1 MNVKRTLALVGT
13 MMLLLT
19 SCQEIGHSNGN
30 DELSQNV
37 ASNEST
43 SYLTEEKST
52 ANPIT
57 LTLATY
63 GSSYIP
69 IVNEFNNSQSEYY
82 IEIVDYSKDDTIT
95 KENALTQINAELAS
109 GNGPDLFYLWKL
121 GMNNA
126 IYGSKGYL
134 EDLLPYIDQDNE
146 LSQEDFVDS
155 LIESAKVDGKL
166 YGTVPSFSIFT
177 MFGPKSVLEKYN
189 LETFSDLSNV
199 SQSYGGLSQL
209 LNQDYDGTSLL
220 STIIQFASDEFIDFS
235 SMTADFDNDN
245 FRSLL
250 DLCSQFDNTSSS
262 SQEPGV
268 LNLYTINSFVEV
280 QYYESVYGEPIT
292 FVGCPGASESSSY
305 FMDIIDQYGINAN
318 SMYKDG
324 AWKFIRL
331 LFTEKYQID
340 EYVNSAFPSFP
351 SNKKALQA
359 LMDKSMT
366 TLYEHDENGSEWE
379 FTQRGANDGFIYHA
393 ATQAQVNQV
402 MALINSASKASYYTP
417 VILSIVEE
425 EGAAYFAGDATVDQT
440 IEKIQNRVNIY
451 LSEQK

>member
-1 MNVKRTLALVGT
+1 MNVKKTLALMGA
-13 MMLLLT
+13 MLLLT
-19 SCQEIGHSNGN
+19 SCQGIGHSNN
-30 DELSQNV
+30 NEISQNV
-37 ASNEST
+37 APNESA

-52 ANPIT
+52 ADPIT

-69 IVNEFNNSQSEYY
+69 IVDEFNNAQSEYY

-155 LIESAKVDGKL
+155 LIESAKIDGKL

-177 MFGPKSVLEKYN
+177 MFGPKFELEKYN

-209 LNQDYDGTSLL
+209 LNQDYDGTSFL

-250 DLCSQFDNTSSS
+250 DLCSQFDNTSNS
-262 SQEPGV
+262 SQEPGI
-268 LNLYTINSFVEV
+268 LNLYTINSFMEV

-292 FVGCPGASESSSY
+292 FVGCPGSSEANSY

-318 SMYKDG
+318 SMHKDG

-331 LFTEKYQID
+331 LFTEEYQID
-340 EYVNSAFPSFP
+340 EYC
-351 SNKKALQA
+351 
-359 LMDKSMT
+359 
-366 TLYEHDENGSEWE
+366 
-379 FTQRGANDGFIYHA
+379 
-393 ATQAQVNQV
+393 
-402 MALINSASKASYYTP
+402 
-417 VILSIVEE
+417 
-425 EGAAYFAGDATVDQT
+425 
-440 IEKIQNRVNIY
+440 
-451 LSEQK
+451 